1 MLDLKPLFFVMC
13 RLTTLFLL
21 CRGRSRKPSFKTKMP
36 LRGGVAHAFSALGF
50 CGLVLPK
57 YTPAPRSEN
66 QLFC

>member
-1 MLDLKPLFFVMC
+1 MFDLKPLIFVLC
-13 RLTTLFLL
+13 RLTALFLL
-21 CRGRSRKPSFKTKMP
+21 YRERSRKPSSETKMT
-36 LRGGVAHAFSALGF
+36 LRGSFAHAFSALGF